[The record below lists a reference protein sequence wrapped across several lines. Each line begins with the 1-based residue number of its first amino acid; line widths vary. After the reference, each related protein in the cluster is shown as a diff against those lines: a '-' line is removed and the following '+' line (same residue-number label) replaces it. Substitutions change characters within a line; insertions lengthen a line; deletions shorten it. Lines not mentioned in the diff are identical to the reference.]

1 MTMSDDT
8 PVSTLVLPV
17 LLRPIL
23 SQVFHFSIEAIRTI
37 VSFRQRKKNVQKRHC
52 LLQMTNFHV

>member
-1 MTMSDDT
+1 MTMGDDT

-23 SQVFHFSIEAIRTI
+23 SQVKIFHFVCYFIE
-37 VSFRQRKKNVQKRHC
+37 RKENNC
-52 LLQMTNFHV
+52 DSL